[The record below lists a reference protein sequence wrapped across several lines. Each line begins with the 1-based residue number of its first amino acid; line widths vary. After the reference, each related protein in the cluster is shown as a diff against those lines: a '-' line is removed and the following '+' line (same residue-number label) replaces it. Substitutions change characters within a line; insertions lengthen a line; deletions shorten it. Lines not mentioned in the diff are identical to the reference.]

1 MIRAKL
7 FVSEGSPDQRKT
19 GGMSSPSHVN
29 SLGISFPWA
38 KSSIVNL
45 KDIPHQLAALPLPAS
60 AVGPRNARTSGVQM
74 KIDPGWEHFAHG
86 ADIGV
91 RGIGATQAEAF
102 EQAAMAL
109 TAVLTDPL
117 RVVLTAEIGIECEAT
132 DREAL
137 LVNWLNAVVY
147 EMAVRGMVFGRFAV
161 EIEGNRL
168 RGSAWGEEVD
178 VARHEPAVEVKGAT
192 YTSLFVGE
200 NTDGAWIAQCV
211 VDV

>member
-1 MIRAKL
+1 
-7 FVSEGSPDQRKT
+7 
-19 GGMSSPSHVN
+19 
-29 SLGISFPWA
+29 
-38 KSSIVNL
+38 
-45 KDIPHQLAALPLPAS
+45 
-60 AVGPRNARTSGVQM
+60 M